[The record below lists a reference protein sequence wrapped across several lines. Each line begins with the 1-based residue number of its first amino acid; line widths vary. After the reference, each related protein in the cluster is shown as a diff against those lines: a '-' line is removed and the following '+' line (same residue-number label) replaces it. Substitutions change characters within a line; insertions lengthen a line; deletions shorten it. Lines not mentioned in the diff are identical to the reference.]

1 LRKQN
6 LGPAWRIPVI
16 GKSLIRLC
24 LLAGI
29 ATLWSQSAAAYRLAL
44 VLAMDVSS
52 SVSAQEDAL
61 QRSGLSTALMAPQVQ
76 AALFAT
82 DDPVALAVFE
92 WSGRYNQL
100 VLQDW
105 ILIDSLSTLA
115 GVANRIATTPRSHDD
130 FPTALGYALVY
141 AATMLRRAPVCDF
154 QKIDVSGDGRNN
166 EGFDPGR
173 AYGAF
178 AFDRITVN
186 GLVINVPEDSVTRE
200 AQDDLVDYYTREVIR
215 GPSAFVEVADGF
227 EDFARAMEAKLIREL
242 GVLMLGQNNAPH
254 QSDVQMIDQN
264 LADGG

>member
-1 LRKQN
+1 
-6 LGPAWRIPVI
+6 
-16 GKSLIRLC
+16 
-24 LLAGI
+24 
-29 ATLWSQSAAAYRLAL
+29 
-44 VLAMDVSS
+44 MDVSS

-82 DDPVALAVFE
+82 DDPVTLAVFE

-115 GVANRIATTPRSHDD
+115 GVTNRIATTPRSHDD
-130 FPTALGYALVY
+130 FPTALGYALGY

-178 AFDRITVN
+178 AFDRITAN

-200 AQDDLVDYYTREVIR
+200 AQDDLVDYYTNGRI
-215 GPSAFVEVADGF
+215 
-227 EDFARAMEAKLIREL
+227 K
-242 GVLMLGQNNAPH
+242 
-254 QSDVQMIDQN
+254 
-264 LADGG
+264 

>member
-6 LGPAWRIPVI
+6 LGPAWRTPVI

-29 ATLWSQSAAAYRLAL
+29 ATLWSQSAAACRLAL

-130 FPTALGYALVY
+130 FPTALGYALGY

-166 EGFDPGR
+166 EGFDPSR

-186 GLVINVPEDSVTRE
+186 GLVINVPEDIATRE

-242 GVLMLGQNNAPH
+242 GVLMLGQSNAPH
-254 QSDVQMIDQN
+254 QTTAQLTDQDT
-264 LADGG
+264 AAGG